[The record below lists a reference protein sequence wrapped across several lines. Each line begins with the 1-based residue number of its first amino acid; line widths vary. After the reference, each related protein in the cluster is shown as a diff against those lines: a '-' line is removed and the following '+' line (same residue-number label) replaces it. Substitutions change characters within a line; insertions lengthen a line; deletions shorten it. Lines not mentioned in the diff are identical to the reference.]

1 MATHAGEAAVQA
13 RFGARPSD
21 LRHHGGFFTTPS
33 LCHDTITRTPGCRPV
48 APTPLTNRASANLTI
63 LQQNAN
69 IGHFRWGVVRFTRG
83 LLREPHLTSM
93 PHRAWFGFSFEMPP
107 ATTVVHEARETNHT
121 LVIGTAAAVD
131 VKWIHRGCERLYRH
145 GLDQV
150 AFFASDTDAHTR
162 VIRSGEAPSSSYLLK
177 IPKSQ
182 LIDLAGS
189 DEADMPS
196 DYPHLLPRED
206 AVLRDG
212 MVRLA
217 STTGCGVANDRGSG
231 IAARALVLRLI
242 ELLGGYAPD
251 WHEDSSVFPPPAI
264 NRIVEYI
271 DSHMHRH
278 IGLVE
283 IASLVGLSP
292 SHCARKFRRT
302 EGLSLERFVNRRRLM
317 KALELLRNSSTPLSL
332 VALDLGF
339 CSQSHFT
346 RLFSS
351 QTGMTPAKYRKQFKP
366 IAG

>member
-1 MATHAGEAAVQA
+1 
-13 RFGARPSD
+13 
-21 LRHHGGFFTTPS
+21 
-33 LCHDTITRTPGCRPV
+33 
-48 APTPLTNRASANLTI
+48 
-63 LQQNAN
+63 
-69 IGHFRWGVVRFTRG
+69 
-83 LLREPHLTSM
+83 M
-93 PHRAWFGFSFEMPP
+93 PHRAWFGFSFEMSP
-107 ATTVVHEARETNHT
+107 ATTVVFDARETAHT
-121 LVIGTAAAVD
+121 LVMGTAGAVD
-131 VKWIHRGCERLYRH
+131 VKWVYRGRETLYRH

-150 AFFASDTDAHTR
+150 AFFASDNEFHTR
-162 VIRSGEAPSSSYLLK
+162 TIRSGEAPSSSHLLK
-177 IPKSQ
+177 IPRWQ

-196 DYPHLLPRED
+196 DYPHFLPRED
-206 AVLRDG
+206 AVLRNC

-217 STTGCGVANDRGSG
+217 STTGCGVANDEGSE

-242 ELLGGYAPD
+242 ELLGGCAPD
-251 WHEDSSVFPPPAI
+251 WREDLSVFPPHVI
-264 NRIVEYI
+264 ELIVEYI
-271 DSHMHRH
+271 DSHIHRH

-302 EGLSLERFVNRRRLM
+302 EGVSLERFINRRRLA
-317 KALELLRNSSTPLSL
+317 KALVVLRNSSTPLSR

-366 IAG
+366 IVG

>member
-1 MATHAGEAAVQA
+1 
-13 RFGARPSD
+13 
-21 LRHHGGFFTTPS
+21 
-33 LCHDTITRTPGCRPV
+33 
-48 APTPLTNRASANLTI
+48 
-63 LQQNAN
+63 
-69 IGHFRWGVVRFTRG
+69 
-83 LLREPHLTSM
+83 M

-107 ATTVVHEARETNHT
+107 ATTVVYEARETTHT
-121 LVIGTAAAVD
+121 LVMGTAGAVD
-131 VKWIHRGCERLYRH
+131 VKWVRRGCERLYRH

-150 AFFASDTDAHTR
+150 AFFASDNKFHTR
-162 VIRSGEAPSSSYLLK
+162 TIRSGEAPSSSYLLK
-177 IPKSQ
+177 IPKWQ

-189 DEADMPS
+189 DEADVPS

-206 AVLRDG
+206 AVLRDS

-217 STTGCGVANDRGSG
+217 SKTGCGVAHDMGSE
-231 IAARALVLRLI
+231 IVARALVLRLI

-251 WHEDSSVFPPPAI
+251 WHEDSSVFPPPVI
-264 NRIVEYI
+264 TRIVEYI
-271 DSHMHRH
+271 DSHIHRH
-278 IGLVE
+278 ISLVE

-317 KALELLRNSSTPLSL
+317 KALELLRNSSAPLAR

-351 QTGMTPAKYRKQFKP
+351 QTGLTPAKYRKQFKA
-366 IAG
+366 IVR

>member
-1 MATHAGEAAVQA
+1 MQGLAMHDPHPTNA
-13 RFGARPSD
+13 P
-21 LRHHGGFFTTPS
+21 HHS
-33 LCHDTITRTPGCRPV
+33 
-48 APTPLTNRASANLTI
+48 
-63 LQQNAN
+63 
-69 IGHFRWGVVRFTRG
+69 
-83 LLREPHLTSM
+83 
-93 PHRAWFGFSFEMPP
+93 WFGFSFEMPP
-107 ATTVVHEARETNHT
+107 ATTVTHEVRETNHT

-150 AFFASDTDAHTR
+150 AFFASDNDAHTR

-177 IPKSQ
+177 IPRWQ

-196 DYPHLLPRED
+196 DYPHLMPRED
-206 AVLRDG
+206 AVLRDC

-217 STTGCGVANDRGSG
+217 STTGCGVANDRGSE
-231 IAARALVLRLI
+231 IAARALILRLI

-251 WHEDSSVFPPPAI
+251 WHEDSSVFPLPVI

-346 RLFSS
+346 RLFSG

-366 IAG
+366 IVG

>member
-1 MATHAGEAAVQA
+1 M
-13 RFGARPSD
+13 
-21 LRHHGGFFTTPS
+21 
-33 LCHDTITRTPGCRPV
+33 
-48 APTPLTNRASANLTI
+48 
-63 LQQNAN
+63 
-69 IGHFRWGVVRFTRG
+69 
-83 LLREPHLTSM
+83 
-93 PHRAWFGFSFEMPP
+93 
-107 ATTVVHEARETNHT
+107 
-121 LVIGTAAAVD
+121 
-131 VKWIHRGCERLYRH
+131 KWVYRGCKTLYRH

-150 AFFASDTDAHTR
+150 AFFASDNEFHTR
-162 VIRSGEAPSSSYLLK
+162 TIRTGEAPSSSYLLK
-177 IPKSQ
+177 IPKWQ

-189 DEADMPS
+189 DEADVPS

-206 AVLRDG
+206 AVLRDS

-217 STTGCGVANDRGSG
+217 SMTGCGVATDMGSE

-242 ELLGGYAPD
+242 ELLGGRAPD
-251 WHEDSSVFPPPAI
+251 WHEDNSVFPTPI
-264 NRIVEYI
+264 CNRIVEYI

-317 KALELLRNSSTPLSL
+317 KALELLRNSSAPLAR

-346 RLFSS
+346 RVFSS
-351 QTGMTPAKYRKQFKP
+351 QTGLTPAKYRKQFKA
-366 IAG
+366 IVG

>member
-1 MATHAGEAAVQA
+1 
-13 RFGARPSD
+13 
-21 LRHHGGFFTTPS
+21 
-33 LCHDTITRTPGCRPV
+33 
-48 APTPLTNRASANLTI
+48 
-63 LQQNAN
+63 
-69 IGHFRWGVVRFTRG
+69 
-83 LLREPHLTSM
+83 M

-107 ATTVVHEARETNHT
+107 ATTVVYEARETTHT
-121 LVIGTAAAVD
+121 LVMGTAGAVD
-131 VKWIHRGCERLYRH
+131 VTWVRRGCERLYRH

-150 AFFASDTDAHTR
+150 AFFASDNEFHTR
-162 VIRSGEAPSSSYLLK
+162 TIRSGEAPSNSYLLK
-177 IPKSQ
+177 IPKWQ

-189 DEADMPS
+189 DEADAPS

-206 AVLRDG
+206 AVLRAS

-217 STTGCGVANDRGSG
+217 STTGCGVANDMGSE
-231 IAARALVLRLI
+231 IVARALVLRLI

-251 WHEDSSVFPPPAI
+251 WHDDSSVFPPPVI

-278 IGLVE
+278 ISLVE

-292 SHCARKFRRT
+292 SHCAKKFRRT
-302 EGLSLERFVNRRRLM
+302 VGLSLERFVNHRRMM
-317 KALELLRNSSTPLSL
+317 KALELLRDSSAPLAR

-351 QTGMTPAKYRKQFKP
+351 QTGMTPGKYRKQFKA
-366 IAG
+366 IVG

>member
-1 MATHAGEAAVQA
+1 MQV
-13 RFGARPSD
+13 
-21 LRHHGGFFTTPS
+21 
-33 LCHDTITRTPGCRPV
+33 
-48 APTPLTNRASANLTI
+48 
-63 LQQNAN
+63 
-69 IGHFRWGVVRFTRG
+69 TRG
-83 LLREPHLTSM
+83 LLRDPHLTNM

-107 ATTVVHEARETNHT
+107 ATTVFYEARETTHT

-131 VKWIHRGCERLYRH
+131 VKWIYRGYERLYRH

-150 AFFASDTDAHTR
+150 AFFASDNEVHTR
-162 VIRSGEAPSSSYLLK
+162 TIRSGEAPSSSYLFK
-177 IPKSQ
+177 IPESQ
-182 LIDLAGS
+182 LIDLAGT

-206 AVLRDG
+206 AVLRNC

-217 STTGCGVANDRGSG
+217 SATGCGVATDMGSE
-231 IAARALVLRLI
+231 IAARALILRLI

-251 WHEDSSVFPPPAI
+251 WHEDSSVFPLPVI

-302 EGLSLERFVNRRRLM
+302 EGLSLERFINRRRLI
-317 KALELLRNSSTPLSL
+317 KAFESLRSSSAPLAR

-346 RLFSS
+346 RVFSG
-351 QTGMTPAKYRKQFKP
+351 QTGLTPAKYRKLFRP
-366 IAG
+366 IVD